1 MYDHML
7 GPMSTDIDNHNSAD
21 GIVQLIGVSKWFDG
35 LAALRDVT
43 LQFASGNTSVV
54 LGPSG
59 CGKTVMLKHIIGLL
73 KPDRGEV
80 WFEGDRID
88 TLNEARLGPI
98 RRRFGFLFQQGALF
112 DSMSVGDNIGF
123 PLLEHT
129 NLAAPQRQ
137 EQVRAVLGMVGMTGS
152 IDKMPAEL
160 SGGQRRRV
168 ALARAIVLQ
177 PKIILYDEPTT
188 GLDPIRAGVI
198 NHLMLRLQREPR
210 ITSIVVTHDLASAFQ
225 VADVMVML
233 YDGTVIMQGTPQ
245 EFRRSPNPIVQRFL
259 HGETSAAE
267 RAAIATRSNDDL
279 VSPTSRQPNN
289 GS

>member
-1 MYDHML
+1 MYDHIL
-7 GPMSTDIDNHNSAD
+7 GLMATDIDNHNSAD

-43 LQFASGNTSVV
+43 LQFALGKTTVV

-73 KPDRGEV
+73 KPDRGEI
-80 WFEGDRID
+80 WFQGDRID
-88 TLNEARLGPI
+88 TLTEARLGPI
-98 RRRFGFLFQQGALF
+98 RRQFGFLFQQGALF
-112 DSMSVGDNIGF
+112 DSMSVGDNVGF

-168 ALARAIVLQ
+168 ALARAIVLR

-198 NHLMLRLQREPR
+198 NRLMLRLQREPR

-259 HGETSAAE
+259 HGETRATE
-267 RAAIATRSNDDL
+267 RAAIAPPSGDD
-279 VSPTSRQPNN
+279 VASRTTRQPNN